1 MSEETPLLADLNLG
15 DALVAVETSGAAFL
29 SRVLTPTFCR
39 RLQAQLEGAPF
50 EKLPDQIGP
59 VRQEADLF
67 VTRGAMTDLPAVATL
82 RDDLVGRLRHHATA
96 SSDVAD
102 WWPNEA
108 YVQRYARGS
117 LGVSAHV
124 DSSRFAILVAVFTTH
139 GSARF
144 AVCRDRSGDTFA
156 EWVAG
161 PGSLLLLRGSA
172 RAQPGDR
179 PFHEVR
185 GPSGGPRFSV
195 TLRMNTRYLVN
206 SRTFE

>member
-1 MSEETPLLADLNLG
+1 MTDETPLLTNLDLN
-15 DALVAVETSGAAFL
+15 DALIAVETSGAAFL
-29 SRVLTPTFCR
+29 PGVLTPSFCQQ
-39 RLQAQLEGAPF
+39 LQAQLEGARF

-82 RDDLVGRLRHHATA
+82 RDDLVGHLRHHAAT
-96 SSDVAD
+96 SSNVVE

-108 YVQRYARGS
+108 YVQRYAPGS
-117 LGVSAHV
+117 LGVSPHV

-144 AVCRDRSGDTFA
+144 AVCRDRSGDTVA
-156 EWVAG
+156 EWEAG

-172 RAQPGDR
+172 RGQPRDR
-179 PFHEVR
+179 PFHAVR
-185 GPSGGPRFSV
+185 GPSGGRRFSV
-195 TLRMNTRYLVN
+195 TLRMNTEL
-206 SRTFE
+206 SM

>member
-1 MSEETPLLADLNLG
+1 MTDETPLIADLDLG

-29 SRVLTPTFCR
+29 PRVLTPTFCQL
-39 RLQAQLEGAPF
+39 LQAQLERAPF

-67 VTRGAMTDLPAVATL
+67 VTRGAMTDLPAVAK
-82 RDDLVGRLRHHATA
+82 LRHSFVRHLRHGPATLSNIA
-96 SSDVAD
+96 E

-108 YVQRYARGS
+108 YVQRYAPGS
-117 LGVSAHV
+117 LGVSPHV

-144 AVCRDRSGDTFA
+144 AVCRDRAGDTVA
-156 EWVAG
+156 EWEAG

-172 RAQPGDR
+172 REQPRDR

-185 GPSGGPRFSV
+185 GPSTRPRFSV
-195 TLRMNTRYLVN
+195 TLRMNTEL
-206 SRTFE
+206 SM